1 MQIDSKDYLV
11 QLESDVS
18 GIIIQYKD
26 FLLQKPILFIKGDT
40 TIGYSHFGG
49 LKNPVWKYV
58 FVSNLSISTCY

>member
-26 FLLQKPILFIKGDT
+26 VLLQKPLLFIKGDT

-49 LKNPVWKYV
+49 LKNPV
-58 FVSNLSISTCY
+58 